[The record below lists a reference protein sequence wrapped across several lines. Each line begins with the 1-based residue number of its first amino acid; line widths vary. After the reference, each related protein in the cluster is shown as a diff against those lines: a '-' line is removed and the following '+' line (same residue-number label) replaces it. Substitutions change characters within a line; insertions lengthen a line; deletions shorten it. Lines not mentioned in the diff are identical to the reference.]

1 MTMADRPVN
10 ILVFANLD
18 ERHLTQILAVD
29 PRVRVTLAAAQSQ
42 GAADISAA
50 EVMVGWK
57 IPREAIQRATGL
69 RWIHS
74 TAAGVD
80 EILYP
85 EVYER
90 EFVITASNGI
100 HLPLIEH
107 VFAFILAFER
117 RLHIAMRQQ
126 LQRRWERTR
135 TLGGEVA
142 GKTLG
147 ILGLG
152 TIGREIARKAQAFDL
167 RVIGTKRTPA
177 PIPGVE
183 NVLAPEGLPEVLSQ
197 SDIVVVALPLTAHTR
212 GLMGEREFRMMKPTA
227 LFINIGR
234 GPIVQEAALVRAL
247 REGWIAGAGLDVFER
262 EPLPADNALYDFEN
276 VMITPHVSG
285 ASPRYMDRAVPLFC
299 DNLKRYLR
307 GEPLLNVVD
316 KERGY

>member
-1 MTMADRPVN
+1 MSNRDVP
-10 ILVFANLD
+10 ILVFANLN
-18 ERHLTQILAVD
+18 ERHLAQIRAVD
-29 PRVRVTLAAAQSQ
+29 PRVRVTLAAGQSQ
-42 GAADISAA
+42 NAADVSTA
-50 EVMVGWK
+50 EIMVGWK
-57 IPREAIQRATGL
+57 IPREAIQHASGL
-69 RWIHS
+69 KWIHS

-90 EFVITASNGI
+90 ELVITASNGI
-100 HLPLIEH
+100 HAPLIEH

-126 LQRRWERTR
+126 LQRRWDRSHA
-135 TLGGEVA
+135 LGGEVA

-152 TIGREIARKAQAFDL
+152 TIGREIARKAQVFDL
-167 RVIGTKRTPA
+167 RVIGTKFTPA
-177 PIPGVE
+177 AIPGVE
-183 NVLAPEGLPEVLSQ
+183 KVLPPEGLPDVLREA
-197 SDIVVVALPLTAHTR
+197 DIVVVALPLTAATT
-212 GLMGEREFRMMKPTA
+212 GLIGEGEFRTMKPTA

-262 EPLPADNALYDFEN
+262 EPLPADSPLYDLEN
-276 VMITPHVSG
+276 VIITPHVSG

-299 DNLKRYLR
+299 ENLRRYLH
-307 GEPLLNVVD
+307 GDPLLNVVD